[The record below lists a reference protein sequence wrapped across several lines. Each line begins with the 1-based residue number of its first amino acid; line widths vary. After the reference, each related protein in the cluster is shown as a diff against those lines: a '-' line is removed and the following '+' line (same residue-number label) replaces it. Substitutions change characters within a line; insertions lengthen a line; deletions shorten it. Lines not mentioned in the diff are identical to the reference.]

1 MPITIGGGG
10 SQIEIK
16 DGTYP
21 AVLESIETVPSP
33 SATIA
38 GDARRWTFLVEHD
51 GKVEPLSVFSSMNTG
66 PKTKAY
72 AWLTALL
79 GEAPKA
85 GKTYE
90 EPVGKR
96 VLVKVVHKESGWPD
110 VAEVLPYAEPQQ
122 TIEGLPR

>member
-1 MPITIGGGG
+1 MPITIGGG

-21 AVLESIETVPSP
+21 AVLESIETVASP

-79 GEAPKA
+79 GEAPKS
-85 GKTYE
+85 GQTYD
-90 EPVGKR
+90 PVGKR
-96 VLVKVVHKESGWPD
+96 CLLQVNHKESGWPD
-110 VAEVLPYAEPQQ
+110 VAAVLPYAEPQQ